1 MRKRIIA
8 IASLFILLAGSCIGQ
23 SAASPAPAA
32 NPDAAS
38 KEQIMRFLDLMQIR
52 ARMVQ
57 MMDGLKVSMKSG
69 AEAGL
74 KQEIPNPTA
83 EQLARVDLIADTV
96 FKELPINEMIDA
108 MIPIYQRHLTKADL
122 DAIVAFY
129 SSPTGQRLLQE
140 QPAMMAEGMKVGQD
154 IMLKKVPEL
163 TQQLNAE
170 VDRIGKEESGKT
182 PAVTPKQP

>member
-1 MRKRIIA
+1 MRERIIA
-8 IASLFILLAGSCIGQ
+8 IASLFILLALSCIAQ
-23 SAASPAPAA
+23 STSSTAPAA

-52 ARMVQ
+52 TRMVQ
-57 MMDGLKVSMKSG
+57 MMDGMRVSMKNG

-74 KQEIPNPTA
+74 KQEIPNPTP
-83 EQLARVDLIADTV
+83 EQLAKVDLVADTV
-96 FKELPINEMIDA
+96 FKELPIDEMIDA

-122 DAIVAFY
+122 DAIVSFY
-129 SSPTGQRLLQE
+129 SSPAGQRLLKE

-163 TQQLNAE
+163 TQRLNAE
-170 VDRIGKEESGKT
+170 VDRIGKEESKKG
-182 PAVTPKQP
+182 PAMTTNQ

>member
-1 MRKRIIA
+1 MRERIFA
-8 IASLFILLAGSCIGQ
+8 IASLFILSAGSCIAQ
-23 SAASPAPAA
+23 SASAPAPAA

-38 KEQIMRFLDLMQIR
+38 KEQIIRFLDLMQIR

-57 MMDGLKVSMKSG
+57 MMDGMKVSMKNG

-74 KQEIPNPTA
+74 KQEIPNPTP
-83 EQLARVDLIADTV
+83 EQLARVDAVADTV
-96 FKELPINEMIDA
+96 FKELPINEMIDG

-129 SSPTGQRLLQE
+129 TSPAGQRLLKE
-140 QPAMMAEGMKVGQD
+140 QPAMMAEAMKASQD
-154 IMLKKVPEL
+154 IMLKNVPEI
-163 TQQLNAE
+163 TRHLNAE
-170 VDRIGKEESGKT
+170 VDRIGKEEAGKT